1 MNKIIAI
8 FLVLF
13 PVLALA
19 DGSSMSF
26 TPPATDYSVIFLG
39 NIFGIVDGVLH
50 GNGSQILGSM
60 FAVFNSAVL
69 ALGGIFIMYTLM
81 VSTMNTAHEGQ
92 MMGQKWSSMWIP
104 IRSTVGMTLLIPKAS
119 GYCMMQVFVM
129 WIVVQGVGAADK
141 VWDAALSYLNRGGVI
156 IQAQL
161 ADPTVDILK
170 VLSDTP
176 LNLPMMAQRIL
187 AGQVCM
193 LGLQT
198 QMQDQ
203 LRSCQAN
210 SNASTLCRNYLANN
224 SNSGDNYATIPDFIN
239 SVDIIAEQNPP
250 APISSPTAKPSSV
263 VIPTDSV
270 YSVSM
275 PNLSSS
281 SPFAA
286 LNGICGVI
294 SWKSIPET
302 LLTNINNTNRF
313 QPSDLSV
320 IINTRAIALQQMY
333 MDLSTIAHTM
343 VANNPGIGPLNPNA
357 EPAYSSVAQ
366 LPFGIPENAATSGT
380 AGPAACTKAS
390 LANCFLWGSPSKTL
404 TPLLNGP
411 EFKEAIGD
419 YNSVML
425 PTLQLIKSTKGA
437 IKSNTDFD
445 FIRQASSSGWIMAG
459 SYFFDLVKL
468 NMNSA
473 QGVSKP
479 MLTEDDDD
487 IKLDNGF
494 SSSKDLN
501 TSEFL
506 TPNKLA
512 NFLTTN
518 QLTPIIGLI
527 NGNAVTN
534 PPSTVLGK
542 SQMAP
547 KLGTSLDPVVDTI
560 WSSTVYGYT
569 TNSYIMPKPGQPGQ
583 APLAFAGM
591 MNISVDPNDYA
602 LQPATFDCGSV
613 NFGLVRWCLGAMFGE
628 IFYNFLFLMVYN
640 IFITM
645 FGTLINQVIMAFLMA
660 PLEGIATIFQ
670 TGLALISKP
679 GVNPIVGL
687 AQMGTYYINFASQLW
702 LILIEKSIV
711 AILIP
716 VFGLF
721 ILALIMMSM
730 PLLMAWLGVMVGIGF
745 STAYYVP
752 MLPYIL
758 FTFGSIAWLM
768 AVIEAMVAAPIV
780 ALGVTHPE
788 GHESFGKGEPAI
800 MILMNVF
807 LRPSMM
813 IIGYITAIS
822 LSYVCV
828 WIINAGFD
836 HAVSFIQTPSKP
848 TTPSSWFSLDTSKDA
863 LISTGVSVVTGVP
876 GAGQGLSNAS
886 NPLHPTNQGLAAAGM
901 KPTEGGYVGWAGTYA
916 FFFSILVYTTLY
928 LTVVQKSFTLI
939 AALPDKV
946 LRWIGGQPESSGSET
961 AQWGQEAQQKMDK
974 AGDATSAGKA
984 QMDKQLSGA
993 AGKALEGAKESSG
1006 GSGTTSAGE
1015 PPPKDGG
1022 GDGGGN
1028 GGPPAG
1034 GSPPAG
1040 GPPSIPPEA
1049 AAL

>member
-8 FLVLF
+8 FLILF

-26 TPPATDYSVIFLG
+26 TPPITDYSVIFLG

-119 GYCMMQVFVM
+119 GYCMMQIFVM

-156 IQAQL
+156 IQGQL
-161 ADPTVDILK
+161 VDPTISL
-170 VLSDTP
+170 LQSISDKP
-176 LNLPMMAQRIL
+176 LELPMMAQRIL

-198 QMQDQ
+198 QLQDQ
-203 LRSCQAN
+203 LKSCKAN
-210 SNASTLCRNYLANN
+210 SNSSPLCKNYLANN
-224 SNSGDNYATIPDFIN
+224 TNSSNNYAAIPDFIN
-239 SVDIIAEQNPP
+239 SVDILAEQNPP
-250 APISSPTAKPSSV
+250 APPLSPTAKPSSV
-263 VIPTDSV
+263 VIPLDNKGSPHAV
-270 YSVSM
+270 KM
-275 PNLSSS
+275 PNRSSL
-281 SPFAA
+281 SPFSS
-286 LNGICGVI
+286 LNGVCGEIAWNNIDHDKLVGLNNNDGR
-294 SWKSIPET
+294 
-302 LLTNINNTNRF
+302 LL
-313 QPSDLSV
+313 PSDLNV

-333 MDLSTIAHTM
+333 MDLSNIAHTM
-343 VANNPGIGPLNPNA
+343 VANNPGLGSINPNA
-357 EPAYSSVAQ
+357 APAYSSVAQ
-366 LPFGIPENAATSGT
+366 LPFGVPETPSTSGT
-380 AGPAACTKAS
+380 AGPAVCAKDT
-390 LANCFLWGSPSKTL
+390 LNNCFLWGSPSQTL
-404 TPLLNGP
+404 TPLLNGQ
-411 EFKEAIGD
+411 EFKDAMGD

-425 PTLQLIKSTKGA
+425 PTLEM
-437 IKSNTDFD
+437 IKSNNVAFKSNSSFD
-445 FIRQASSSGWIMAG
+445 FIKKASSTGWIMAG
-459 SYFFDLVKL
+459 SYFFDLVTL
-468 NMNSA
+468 NINSS
-473 QGVSKP
+473 QGFNKDNIQNS
-479 MLTEDDDD
+479 MLTEDAEGL
-487 IKLDNGF
+487 KLENGF
-494 SSSKDLN
+494 SSSKELD
-501 TSEFL
+501 TTEFI

-512 NFLTTN
+512 NFLTAD
-518 QLTPIIGLI
+518 QLSPIIGLI
-527 NGNAVTN
+527 NGNRVTN
-534 PPSTVLGK
+534 PPSTILGK
-542 SQMAP
+542 SKTAP
-547 KLGTSLDPVVDTI
+547 KLGTSLEPVIDTI

-569 TNSYIMPKPGQPGQ
+569 TNSFLLRKPGQPGVT
-583 APLAFAGM
+583 PLTFANM
-591 MNISVDPNDYA
+591 MHISIDTNNYTLP
-602 LQPATFDCGSV
+602 PATFDCGPL
-613 NFGLVRWCLGAMFGE
+613 NLGFAHPCLGSMFGD
-628 IFYNFLFLMVYN
+628 IFYNFLFLLVYN
-640 IFITM
+640 TLITM
-645 FGTLINQVIMAFLMA
+645 FSTLINEVIMAFLMV
-660 PLEGIATIFQ
+660 PLQGMATIFQ
-670 TGLALISKP
+670 TGLQIVSTP

-702 LILIEKSIV
+702 VILIVKSIV

-716 VFGLF
+716 IFGMF

-745 STAYYVP
+745 TTAYYVP

-780 ALGVTHPE
+780 ALGITHPE

-828 WIINAGFD
+828 WLINAGFD
-836 HAVSFIQTPSKP
+836 HAVSFIQSSDLADSSLHPKSK
-848 TTPSSWFSLDTSKDA
+848 A
-863 LISTGVSVVTGVP
+863 IEV
-876 GAGQGLSNAS
+876 AGQKKSI
-886 NPLHPTNQGLAAAGM
+886 
-901 KPTEGGYVGWAGTYA
+901 EGGYVGWAGVYA

-946 LRWIGGQPESSGSET
+946 LRWIGGSPESAGSET

-984 QMDKQLSGA
+984 QMDKQLTGA
-993 AGKALEGAKESSG
+993 AGKALQGAKESGG
-1006 GSGTTSAGE
+1006 GSGQVSQGQPPNNDSSGDSSA
-1015 PPPKDGG
+1015 DGASA
-1022 GDGGGN
+1022 DGASAEGAKKTVEDN
-1028 GGPPAG
+1028 
-1034 GSPPAG
+1034 
-1040 GPPSIPPEA
+1040 PELLA
-1049 AAL
+1049 